1 MYHPSIWRIPTL
13 RIRSS
18 RLSRKPADATHVV
31 LEVTESA
38 AMKDLPNTLRIMDQ
52 LRVLGMRFSIDEFG
66 TGYSSL
72 AHLRRLPVD
81 EIKID
86 RSFIQELE
94 KQTAD
99 DVILRSTIDLG
110 HAMNLK
116 VVAEGVE
123 VISSW
128 DTLGRLGC
136 DFVRGYFVSKP
147 LTAADR
153 ITLMNNRDTNLK
165 LFAAPPRLK
174 SSPGSK
180 DNSWMNGRSNRGHEI
195 AQRPWAEPAGAA
207 GTSKTVYSG
216 IQQSLH

>member
-1 MYHPSIWRIPTL
+1 
-13 RIRSS
+13 
-18 RLSRKPADATHVV
+18 
-31 LEVTESA
+31 
-38 AMKDLPNTLRIMDQ
+38 MKDLPNTLRIMDQ